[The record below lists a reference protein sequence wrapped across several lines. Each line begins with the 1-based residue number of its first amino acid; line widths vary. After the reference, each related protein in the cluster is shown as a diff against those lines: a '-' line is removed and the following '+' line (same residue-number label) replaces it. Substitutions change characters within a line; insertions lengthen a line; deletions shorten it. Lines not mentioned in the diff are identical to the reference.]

1 MKTGF
6 PWLRLLG
13 SFIGVALLLVY
24 FSDYSL
30 ASLLET
36 ASRANWWLLAATVPI
51 IVANMTLRSLR
62 WRSVLGSA
70 REVPLPSAF
79 SAQMV
84 GYLANNI
91 LPVRLGD
98 LVRVLVLGQ
107 KVSISRSRIISTVLL
122 ERLLDI
128 GMVVLLLA
136 ALASI
141 NPLPTWMRT
150 SAALLAAA
158 AAGGMIV
165 VMLVAVL
172 GERGALQ
179 WMRKLPLV
187 PHELKVRLETWAAEF
202 AAGINRMRKPV
213 VAPVFFGGTLVI
225 WATEILLILAVAQAF
240 DLHLSVLDAAVL
252 MLFSLFSSFIPALP
266 AQVGTFELAM
276 VMGLK
281 FVGHTEAS
289 TLSFVITLHFVLFL
303 GTTLLG
309 VICLLMSD
317 LPLMP
322 KQFLKRLETSQPSE
336 TAPGESAEQASVQ
349 PSGSHKWSHAVLP
362 SVVGVWVIATFF
374 VVWVMQAGPL
384 YQLAAQ
390 ELPVLESVQQGLKVY
405 FTRPYVF

>member
-1 MKTGF
+1 MKNGF
-6 PWLRLLG
+6 PWIRLLG
-13 SFIGVALLLVY
+13 SVVGIVLLLAY
-24 FSDYSL
+24 LSDHSF

-36 ASRANWWLLAATVPI
+36 ASRANWWLLAATAPL
-51 IVANMTLRSLR
+51 IVANMALRSLR
-62 WRSVLGSA
+62 WRSVLGPA
-70 REVPLPSAF
+70 HEVPLPSAF
-79 SAQMV
+79 SAQMI

-98 LVRVLVLGQ
+98 LVRVFVLGQ

-150 SAALLAAA
+150 GAALLALATA
-158 AAGGMIV
+158 CGMFV
-165 VMLVAVL
+165 VGLVAVL
-172 GERGALQ
+172 GERGALN
-179 WMRKLPLV
+179 WIHALPLL
-187 PHELKVRLETWAAEF
+187 PHALKSRLETWAAEF
-202 AAGINRMRKPV
+202 AVGVNRMRKPV
-213 VAPVFFGGTLVI
+213 VAPAFFGGTLII
-225 WATEILLILAVAQAF
+225 WATEILLILTVAYAF
-240 DLHLSVLDAAVL
+240 EMRLSVLDAAVL

-276 VMGLK
+276 VMGLN
-281 FVGHTEAS
+281 FVGHTEPS

-309 VICLLMSD
+309 VACLLMSD

-322 KQFLKRLETSQPSE
+322 KQFLKRLEASQGSE
-336 TAPGESAEQASVQ
+336 TQPGVAVSEPIAAPSA
-349 PSGSHKWSHAVLP
+349 SHKWSKALLP
-362 SVVGVWVIATFF
+362 SFIGVWALATFF
-374 VVWVMQAGPL
+374 VVWVMQSGPL

-390 ELPVLESVQQGLKVY
+390 EFPVLQHVHQSLELY

>member
-30 ASLLET
+30 ASLMET

-336 TAPGESAEQASVQ
+336 TAPGESAEQPSVQ

-362 SVVGVWVIATFF
+362 SLVGVWVIATFF

>member
-179 WMRKLPLV
+179 WVRKLPLV

-225 WATEILLILAVAQAF
+225 WATEILLILAVAEAF

-322 KQFLKRLETSQPSE
+322 KKFLKRLETSQPSE
-336 TAPGESAEQASVQ
+336 PAGESAEQASVQ
-349 PSGSHKWSHAVLP
+349 PSGSHKWGNAVLP
-362 SVVGVWVIATFF
+362 SLVGVWVIATFF
-374 VVWVMQAGPL
+374 VVWVMQSGPL

-390 ELPVLESVQQGLKVY
+390 ELPVLESVQQGLKIY

>member
-362 SVVGVWVIATFF
+362 SLVGVWVIATFF

>member
-336 TAPGESAEQASVQ
+336 TAPGESAEQPSVQ

-362 SVVGVWVIATFF
+362 SLVGVWVIATFF

>member
-322 KQFLKRLETSQPSE
+322 KQFLKRLETSQPTE
-336 TAPGESAEQASVQ
+336 AAPGEAAEQPSVQ